1 MPAPARSRLREWRAN
16 EAVVL
21 ERNDNYYGEK
31 AKLARVIYRH
41 VKESATQR
49 LMLEKGDIDVARN
62 LQPGDFEAVA
72 KNADLAVTARR
83 RARSIYISLNQKNE
97 NLAKPEVREAFKYLV
112 DYDALGDT
120 LLKGIGEIH
129 QNFLPKGV
137 LGALDD
143 KPYKLDVA
151 KAKELL
157 AKAGL
162 PDGFTVTMDVRSAQP
177 VTGVAESIQQTAAQ
191 AGIKIE
197 IVPGDGKQTADQVP
211 RPQARHA
218 ISASGASTIGI
229 RTPTPKP
236 SPSTPTMPT
245 IRQIKTLAWRNAWDV
260 PD

>member
-1 MPAPARSRLREWRAN
+1 MPAPARSSCAN
-16 EAVVL
+16 GAPTKSVVL

-62 LQPGDFEAVA
+62 LQPGDLDAVA
-72 KNADLAVTARR
+72 RTPTSPSTATPK
-83 RARSIYISLNQKNE
+83 STVYYISLNQKNQ

-112 DYDALGDT
+112 DYDAIGDT
-120 LLKGIGEIH
+120 LIKGIGEIH

-162 PDGFTVTMDVRSAQP
+162 PDGFTVTMDVRSGQP
-177 VTGVAESIQQTAAQ
+177 VTGHRRIDPADGWRRPASRSRSCPATAS
-191 AGIKIE
+191 
-197 IVPGDGKQTADQVP
+197 
-211 RPQARHA
+211 RR
-218 ISASGASTIGI
+218 
-229 RTPTPKP
+229 
-236 SPSTPTMPT
+236 
-245 IRQIKTLAWRNAWDV
+245 
-260 PD
+260 